1 MAKVRTSK
9 KTPKVSTIVPND
21 GAKSPVKVA
30 TIAENPTFVKD
41 LSSHAILNRDH
52 SAYQAALK
60 FRQHSKNHKKT
71 VVDLSSRVTQLEN
84 LVQDLIS
91 QINNGASTKSE

>member
-1 MAKVRTSK
+1 MAKVRTTK
-9 KTPKVSTIVPND
+9 KTPKAAPIAEDAV
-21 GAKSPVKVA
+21 KSSAKVA
-30 TIAENPTFVKD
+30 TIVENPTFVKD

-71 VVDLSSRVTQLEN
+71 VVDLSSRVAQLES

-91 QINNGASTKSE
+91 QVSAASAKSE